1 MARWTKKPDV
11 PLASGA
17 MPSLLFNNLS
27 AVSRLLAR
35 RRRPPVPKS
44 PGNPPAQAYCHGD
57 EVSIVDLSNG
67 SKRSLPFRQKPVKV
81 FDAKLCSC
89 NGALILVVAVI
100 DGVQLWQ
107 LDAGI
112 KSLRMLLC
120 HNLSSGSKDGSDE
133 VANPETAVFARGI
146 ARSQRGRHVCVGCSS
161 GAVLVFGTAEP
172 EVDVQLERW
181 VPAHG
186 SPVTAVA
193 ASTRGDDVVVSADE
207 CGELRLW
214 ELPSFTPRGRE
225 SDGKDRGL
233 LDAGD
238 ARDPCT
244 GLALVGAAACRAGP
258 RKGATFPTSKAPLS
272 ASFHSFRLSFGRA
285 IIPRSALEARMLF
298 LERARA
304 EHPRW
309 SDVASRSSRPG
320 RRRPRGDRGQ
330 KRPL

>member
-1 MARWTKKPDV
+1 MEHDREEP
-11 PLASGA
+11 
-17 MPSLLFNNLS
+17 
-27 AVSRLLAR
+27 
-35 RRRPPVPKS
+35 PKS
-44 PGNPPAQAYCHGD
+44 GTSHSFPAQ
-57 EVSIVDLSNG
+57 
-67 SKRSLPFRQKPVKV
+67 
-81 FDAKLCSC
+81 
-89 NGALILVVAVI
+89 VAVI

-207 CGELRLW
+207 AGELRLW

-244 GLALVGAAACRAGP
+244 GLALVGAAACCGAFASGHVRVYDLASSYGKLAELQAHTRCVTALAVDDKGLELATVSEDSFLHVWSLEPRDGAGGDEA
-258 RKGATFPTSKAPLS
+258 KADGADPSLALTYSHQVTDAVLTGVQFVAPAPGAGKAP
-272 ASFHSFRLSFGRA
+272 
-285 IIPRSALEARMLF
+285 
-298 LERARA
+298 
-304 EHPRW
+304 
-309 SDVASRSSRPG
+309 DVAVTAYDVDAVSIWTR
-320 RRRPRGDRGQ
+320 D
-330 KRPL
+330 